1 MTPHEAVDAAKSY
14 VVDLFGAEGATN
26 VGLEELRFD
35 SDHLQWL
42 VTVGFSRSWEGPQ
55 ASSRWIEHEGRSWP
69 RTFKTVAISD
79 VDGRVLELR
88 HWPVAA

>member
-1 MTPHEAVDAAKSY
+1 MTPQEAVTSAKQY
-14 VVDLFGAEGATN
+14 VLDLFGAEGATN

-35 SDHLQWL
+35 HSSSQWL
-42 VTVGFSRSWEGPQ
+42 VTIGFSRAWEGPQ
-55 ASSRWIEHEGRSWP
+55 DASRWIARDGQPWP

-79 VDGRVLELR
+79 SDGRILELR